1 MRGVEWLA
9 YNGCLERAKSAYSL
23 AGAII
28 HNAMWFSRYAG
39 PDSATHG
46 LQLTIVHGVAL
57 VYCLR
62 VLEAGRLRPRG
73 GQDRV
78 LLRPLS
84 SRFLSVSSC
93 GLFSLVPFRGLSLP
107 PEVMTD
113 LGAMTHPTGLTL
125 T

>member
-1 MRGVEWLA
+1 M
-9 YNGCLERAKSAYSL
+9 
-23 AGAII
+23 
-28 HNAMWFSRYAG
+28 
-39 PDSATHG
+39 
-46 LQLTIVHGVAL
+46 HGVAS
-57 VYCLR
+57 VYRLR
-62 VLEAGRLRPRG
+62 ALEAGRLRSRG

-84 SRFLSVSSC
+84 SHFLSVSSR
-93 GLFSLVPFRGLSLP
+93 GLFSSVSPLP